1 MRRHVGVVAGFFL
14 LAEWALA
21 AVGPQPSFYARREYG
36 NNKGCAGSVFL
47 AVGDINNDGIPD
59 IACSGGQFL
68 FGRGDGAFTL
78 SQDYKYLNGA
88 GFSLVDLNGDGN
100 LDILGLN
107 LGGSAW
113 SFGVS
118 FGNGDGTFSEPT
130 LYPIADQNG
139 RDIAVGDFNGDG
151 VPDAVTVA
159 DLGVWLATGIGN
171 GLFDQ
176 PILAVPM
183 AANPYST
190 FRAADINQDGKL
202 DLVVSTLQGFAILL
216 GNGDG
221 TFQSPVNYSTTF
233 KGPYITV
240 ADINSDGYLDI
251 LLASTQNNDVIT
263 VYLGEV
269 GGTFKAPYFIS
280 IPTYEDIEVG
290 DVNGDGIPD
299 LVSDSVYIAYGK
311 GNGEFTKPV
320 YFPVG
325 GGTTANA
332 TQVLLAHLRCE
343 KELDIITN
351 DAFNRI
357 SVLLNR
363 GNGTYVEGIK
373 TALPSGLACGI
384 GLDFNND
391 GIADLG
397 FLNGPNFVVE
407 YGTGRVSAPFTA
419 GPSSPVPQNSG
430 YTQVCSSNFADING
444 DGIPDTLIPEVNS
457 AGTAT
462 LLIPLFGTG
471 DGSFTA
477 GAPVTTPQ
485 VNNNAVLVDVNGD
498 GKADLITP
506 TTDQIWYGNG
516 DGTFQAPVQL
526 VSGISNTIS
535 AVQFADLN
543 GDGVMDLV
551 VQIEDGIGTYIL
563 LSNGKGGLT
572 QTLLGDCSG
581 PNYCYDTFNVA
592 LGDVNGDGYPD
603 LVLGN
608 ELSNM
613 ALYINNG
620 KGAFTFAEKLE
631 VLGLLGASS
640 PQILDVNGDGMNDVV
655 VSDGI
660 DIGVLA
666 NYGNLEFRQPVY
678 FGQTESAYYF
688 GNWHGQ
694 SATSGLPD
702 VMMPGSGSVTMLL
715 NETK

>member
-21 AVGPQPSFYARREYG
+21 ATGPQPSFYARREYG
-36 NNKGCAGSVFL
+36 NNKGCAGQVL
-47 AVGDINNDGIPD
+47 VAVGDINNDGIPD

-68 FGRGDGAFTL
+68 LGRGNGTFVLSPEYEDLAGAEFAL
-78 SQDYKYLNGA
+78 A
-88 GFSLVDLNGDGN
+88 DLNGDGN
-100 LDILGLN
+100 LDIIGLN
-107 LGGSAW
+107 LGNIWG
-113 SFGVS
+113 FGIA
-118 FGNGDGTFSEPT
+118 FGNGDGSFSAPT
-130 LYPIADQNG
+130 SYEIADKE
-139 RDIAVGDFNGDG
+139 DFHLAVGDFNGDG
-151 VPDAVTVA
+151 IADAITIG
-159 DLGVWLATGIGN
+159 DQGVWLITGKGDGIFN
-171 GLFDQ
+171 
-176 PILAVPM
+176 PPVLAV
-183 AANPYST
+183 AGIANGAYR
-190 FRAADINQDGKL
+190 FAAADMNKDGKL
-202 DLVVSTLQGFAILL
+202 DLIVSTNTGIAVLF
-216 GNGDG
+216 GNGNG
-221 TFQSPVNYSTTF
+221 TFQAPVNYST
-233 KGPYITV
+233 KIPGPSITV
-240 ADINSDGYLDI
+240 ADINSDGYLDV
-251 LLASTQNNDVIT
+251 LCMSTSDDAAIT
-263 VYLGEV
+263 IFLGGA
-269 GGTFKAPYFIS
+269 GGQLKAPYYFA
-280 IPTYEDIEVG
+280 IPNYEDVEVG

-325 GGTTANA
+325 GGTVANG
-332 TQVLLAHLRCE
+332 TQVVLAHLRSE

-351 DAFNRI
+351 DAFDRI
-357 SVLLNR
+357 SVLLNK

-373 TALPSGLACGI
+373 TTLPSGLACGI

-391 GIADLG
+391 GISDLG

-407 YGTGRVSAPFTA
+407 FGTGKISAPLTA

-430 YTQVCSSNFADING
+430 YTQTCPSNSGDING
-444 DGIPDTLIPEVNS
+444 DGIPDLLIPEVNS

-477 GAPVTTPQ
+477 GAPVATSQ
-485 VNNNAVLVDVNGD
+485 LNNNAVLVDVNGD

-535 AVQFADLN
+535 SVQFADLN

-563 LSNGKGGLT
+563 LSNGKGGST

-581 PNYCYDTFNVA
+581 PNTCYDTFNVA

-613 ALYINNG
+613 ALYLNNG

-702 VMMPGSGSVTMLL
+702 VMMPRSGSVTMLL